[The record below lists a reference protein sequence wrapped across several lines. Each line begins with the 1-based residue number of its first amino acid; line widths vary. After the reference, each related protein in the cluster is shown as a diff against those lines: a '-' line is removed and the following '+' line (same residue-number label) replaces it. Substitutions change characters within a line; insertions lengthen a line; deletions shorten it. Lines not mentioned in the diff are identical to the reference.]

1 MFDTL
6 SLPPAFL
13 EKLAILI
20 PQEEI
25 ENVYASFT
33 KPRKIGV
40 RFNTLKSN
48 TSSLLVT
55 LEKKGFS
62 FSSLPWYKDGFL
74 LEKGEKLALQ
84 ETEEYKNGELYFQSV
99 SSMLV
104 GVLLAPKND
113 EKILD
118 LTAAPGSK
126 TAQIAALM
134 NNTGEILANDRSR
147 ERLFKTKHNLSLLGV
162 TNTKVVLSAGE
173 TLWKKHLNEFDKV
186 LLDAPCS
193 MEGRFI
199 SGETETYKDWSL
211 KKSKLLSKIQ
221 RYLLRS
227 SVNAVKPGGVIIY
240 STCTLSPEEN
250 EEVIDW
256 ILEKET
262 DVSVAPIS
270 LPDVPYLQGVTA
282 WKKKTFHSSLSQ
294 TVRILP
300 SETYEGF
307 FIAMLKKKA

>member
-1 MFDTL
+1 MSDTL
-6 SLPPAFL
+6 FLPSPFL
-13 EKLAILI
+13 EKLDILI
-20 PQEEI
+20 PEK
-25 ENVYASFT
+25 NKASVYSSFT
-33 KPRKIGV
+33 TPRKIGV

-62 FSSLPWYKDGFL
+62 FSSLSWYPDGFL
-74 LEKGEKLALQ
+74 LEKGEKHALQ

-104 GVLLAPKND
+104 GVILSPRID

-134 NNTGEILANDRSR
+134 HNTGEILANDRSR

-162 TNTKVVLSAGE
+162 TNTRLVLSPGE

-199 SGETETYKDWSL
+199 SGDVDTYKDWSL

-227 SVNAVKPGGVIIY
+227 SVNAVKPGGVIVY

-250 EEVIDW
+250 EEVINW

-262 DVSVAPIS
+262 DISVESIS
-270 LPDVPYLQGVTA
+270 LPDVAHLQGVTE
-282 WKKKTFHSSLSQ
+282 WKKKTLHPSLSQ

-300 SETYEGF
+300 SEVYEGF
-307 FIAMLKKKA
+307 FIAKLKKKE